1 VEFNLATVHQAI
13 AAAVPD
19 RECIVWR
26 DLRRSYGE
34 VADRSRRFANLLI
47 GHGLGMTGTFADS
60 SPWESPHDHVG
71 LLLYNGPEFLEATL
85 GGHLARVATFNVNYR
100 YVAAELESL
109 LLGARP
115 RALVF
120 HARLSPGVAAIG
132 PSLPSDLLL
141 LQVADNSGLPL
152 LPGALD
158 FETALAGASSAPPAT
173 QPSPD
178 DLQIVFTGGTTGLP
192 KGVLWRIGEVL
203 IGPIAMHRPD
213 GSEFDSLEEVVTRA
227 TRRDGLR
234 YLPTPPFI
242 HGAGLWVA
250 MGALASGGTIVIQ
263 DDPVH
268 YDGVAVAAL
277 CERERV
283 MLMSLVGD
291 SMAVPLLDAFDAR
304 PHELALRFL
313 SNTAAPLSAAAKAR
327 LLRHLPDVRIA
338 DGLGSSEAGSLGA
351 RTVEPTFTLTD
362 DVVLLSADR
371 NRELTAGEDEAGW
384 LCTAGRHAR
393 GYFNDQAKTEQTF
406 TTWRGRPVV
415 ISGDRAR
422 LTPEGRVELL
432 GRDSLVINTG
442 GEKVFTEE
450 VEDRLRA
457 IDGVQDAVVLGE
469 PHPRWGMQVVAIVQL
484 SPDAALSDDELHH
497 GAARHL
503 AGYKVPRRFL
513 RTEQVRRGP
522 NGKLDLR
529 WAREQVVRPT
539 SLGDDRREPVELS
552 FPRDVGHEGLPA

>member
-1 VEFNLATVHQAI
+1 MEFNLATVHQAI

-26 DLRRSYGE
+26 DQRRSYGE
-34 VADRSRRFANLLI
+34 VAERSRRFANLLI
-47 GHGLGMTGTFADS
+47 DHGLGMTGTFADS
-60 SPWESPHDHVG
+60 APWESPHDHVG
-71 LLLYNGPEFLEATL
+71 LLLHNGPEFLESLL

-120 HARLSPGVAAIG
+120 HSRLSPGVAAIRS
-132 PSLPSDLLL
+132 SLPDDLLL
-141 LQVADNSGLPL
+141 MQVDDDSDLPL
-152 LPGALD
+152 LSGAVD
-158 FETALAGASSAPPAT
+158 FETALAGASADLPAT
-173 QPSPD
+173 EPSPD
-178 DLQIVFTGGTTGLP
+178 DLHIVFTGGTTGLP
-192 KGVLWRIGEVL
+192 KGVLWRVGEVL

-213 GSEFDSLEEVVTRA
+213 GSAFASLDEVVDRA

-234 YLPTPPFI
+234 YLPAPPFI

-250 MGALASGGTIVIQ
+250 MGALASGGTVVIQ
-263 DDPVH
+263 GDPVH

-277 CERERV
+277 CERERIV
-283 MLMSLVGD
+283 LMSLVGD

-304 PHELALRFL
+304 PHDLALRFL
-313 SNTAAPLSAAAKAR
+313 SNTAAPLSATAKAR
-327 LLRHLPDVRIA
+327 LQHHLPGIRIA
-338 DGLGSSEAGSLGA
+338 DGLGSSEAGSLAA
-351 RTVEPTFTLTD
+351 RATESTFTLTD
-362 DVVLLSADR
+362 SVVVLSEDR
-371 NRELTAGEDEAGW
+371 SRELTPGEDEAGW

-393 GYFNDQAKTEQTF
+393 GYLNDQAKTEQTF

-422 LTPEGRVELL
+422 LTADGRIELL

-450 VEDRLRA
+450 VEERLRA

-484 SPDAALSDDELHH
+484 APDVTLSDEDLRH

-513 RTEQVRRGP
+513 RTERVRRGP

-529 WAREQVVRPT
+529 WARQQVGGTV
-539 SLGDDRREPVELS
+539 
-552 FPRDVGHEGLPA
+552 